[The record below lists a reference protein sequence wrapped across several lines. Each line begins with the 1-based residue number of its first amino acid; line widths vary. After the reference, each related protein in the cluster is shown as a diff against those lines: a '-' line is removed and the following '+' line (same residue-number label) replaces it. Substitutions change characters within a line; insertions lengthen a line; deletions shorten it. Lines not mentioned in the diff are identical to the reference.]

1 MSQKTTDEKLLN
13 ALIHMIQDHDRNFE
27 KETAKYI
34 LKRLSTDFLL
44 KPKRVHSIKNFFVSS
59 GIFGHVLLKNI
70 YNISKED
77 YIAIDEWK
85 EILIEKDPILINSP
99 EITFVPERTNEQTPK
114 IKGYIE
120 IKSNFMTYYAIKNFQ
135 EWIEQ
140 PNKKI
145 LGYANDDVDPTLLTL
160 ECLCEEQDSYY
171 HAGHKVNGESTT
183 IQQSEDIIK
192 LLIKGKN
199 EILKRKW
206 HDDKSFTN
214 KLFGSKRI
222 KSIMKDVSA
231 ESLESLFSEESLGTI
246 IRNANNYST
255 LSDSKELL
263 SNLLALASAE
273 KWLEGFRKITQ
284 KKHIDIIDLFNN
296 KFNYG
301 YGINLHLEYKSGLR
315 KEGNDHPTVAALLKD
330 ELKFFFPAL
339 SKMELDKNQLCLLA
353 NGILRT
359 RDVELMSIFLDSFDI
374 PKVNADE
381 SAESHKIYNKMMFNM
396 DDKTNLNYDDGVNK
410 NKFDNWHQAIATIQ
424 AKKLEQELSVNEIQ
438 PMKRKLKI

>member
-1 MSQKTTDEKLLN
+1 MNQRNIEDKLLDV
-13 ALIHMIQDHDRNFE
+13 LVHMIQDHDRHFE
-27 KETAKYI
+27 KETAQYI
-34 LKRLSTDFLL
+34 LSRLSTDFLL
-44 KPKRVHSIKNFFVSS
+44 KPRRIHGIKNFVVSS

-70 YNISKED
+70 YDISKKN
-77 YIAIDEWK
+77 YTAINEWK
-85 EILIEKDPILINSP
+85 ELLVEKDPVLINNP
-99 EITFVPERTNEQTPK
+99 DIIFAPQRNKEQTPN
-114 IKGYIE
+114 IKGNVE
-120 IKSNFMTYYAIKNFQ
+120 ITSNFITYYAIKNFQ
-135 EWIEQ
+135 DWADK
-140 PNKKI
+140 PNQEFF
-145 LGYANDDVDPTLLTL
+145 GYTNNDVDPILLTL

-171 HAGHKVNGESTT
+171 HVGYKENGESKTT
-183 IQQSEDIIK
+183 DKSENI
-192 LLIKGKN
+192 LEFLIKGKS
-199 EILKRKW
+199 EIIKRKW

-214 KLFGSKRI
+214 KVFASKRI

-255 LSDSKELL
+255 LADSKELL
-263 SNLLALASAE
+263 SNLLALAPAE
-273 KWLEGFRKITQ
+273 KWLEGFRKVTQ
-284 KKHIDIIDLFNN
+284 KKHIDIIELLNN

-315 KEGNDHPTVAALLKD
+315 KEGNDHPKVATLLKD

-339 SKMELDKNQLCLLA
+339 SKMEFDKNQLCLLV

-396 DDKTNLNYDDGVNK
+396 DDKINLDYVENGENIK
-410 NKFDNWHQAIATIQ
+410 IDNWHQAIATIQ
-424 AKKLEQELSVNEIQ
+424 AKKLEKDLSINEE
-438 PMKRKLKI
+438 PVVKRKLKI